1 MCKVEDIQELELL
14 NTSSGDIIFLKW
26 KKKFFSRKMC
36 SSKFILIFKIDNVT
50 LDPDPESESIIFFPI
65 AEPIKK

>member
-1 MCKVEDIQELELL
+1 
-14 NTSSGDIIFLKW
+14 
-26 KKKFFSRKMC
+26 MC

>member
-26 KKKFFSRKMC
+26 KKLFF
-36 SSKFILIFKIDNVT
+36 
-50 LDPDPESESIIFFPI
+50 
-65 AEPIKK
+65 